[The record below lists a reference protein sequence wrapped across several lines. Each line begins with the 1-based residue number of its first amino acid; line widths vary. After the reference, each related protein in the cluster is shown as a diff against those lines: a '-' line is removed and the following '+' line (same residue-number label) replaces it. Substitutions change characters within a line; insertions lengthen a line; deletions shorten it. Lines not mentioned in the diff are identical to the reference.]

1 MDYLFRGFHEY
12 EDGKQIAVVDG
23 KEHKGEWID
32 GYFFKIWHEYYILWG
47 TTNGIP
53 NMLEVLPETV
63 GEYIKSLPNGDKAF
77 SNSRFEIISNVK
89 GEDGGSGKRT
99 DTATIRFND
108 KQTEWELKVFHNG
121 KYKRIA
127 RAGYFL
133 NSNETKVI
141 GTIFDKEDDQ

>member
-1 MDYLFRGFHEY
+1 MDYLFRGFHEC

-63 GEYIKSLPNGDKAF
+63 GLWTGLTDKNGKMIFANDKIYSHRAK
-77 SNSRFEIISNVK
+77 NKYTVIWEDCAFEISDEYGNRILQ
-89 GEDGGSGKRT
+89 
-99 DTATIRFND
+99 
-108 KQTEWELKVFHNG
+108 KQESVMRMDCE
-121 KYKRIA
+121 
-127 RAGYFL
+127 
-133 NSNETKVI
+133 VI
-141 GTIFDKEDDQ
+141 GTVFENNGGEQ

>member
-12 EDGKQIAVVDG
+12 EDGEQIAVVDG

-63 GEYIKSLPNGDKAF
+63 GMWTGLTDKNGKKI
-77 SNSRFEIISNVK
+77 FEGDILESENCEGCKYKTTIVF
-89 GEDGGSGKRT
+89 EDGCFF
-99 DTATIRFND
+99 TAYDGEKNEDIKLWLD
-108 KQTEWELKVFHNG
+108 GTEEYDGAK
-121 KYKRIA
+121 I
-127 RAGYFL
+127 
-133 NSNETKVI
+133 I
-141 GTIFDKEDDQ
+141 GTIFDKEAQ